1 MKRQKSA
8 NTDYLAVDLFA
19 GCGGLSEGMRQA
31 GFKVF
36 AALEVDREA
45 LRCYSLNH
53 LDTYLINEDIRSV
66 KTSCI
71 SVLLKGKTIHLLAG
85 CPPCQ
90 GFSSVRRLNR
100 TRAVR
105 DNRNKLVLDY
115 LRFIRDLGPLTVMLE
130 NVPGVKKYYLFNYI
144 VQTLI
149 RLGYQLDYNV
159 VDLADYGVPQKRKRL
174 ILVGSLLGPINIAS
188 PTEVRTFVRDWIG
201 DLEPV
206 HRTIDPMHKIVANHS
221 PRIQKLIKKIPKDG
235 GSRTDLSK
243 ELQLQ
248 CHLKPNVG
256 FNDIYGRL
264 KWDSYSSTI
273 TAGCLNP
280 SKGRFLHPV
289 EDRVITPREAA
300 LLQTFPRNYRFPT
313 DISKAQIAS
322 LIGNAL
328 PPLFSRIQT
337 SHILKHIIQNRG

>member
-1 MKRQKSA
+1 MNKRESI

-31 GFKVF
+31 GFRVF
-36 AALEVDREA
+36 AALEIDREA
-45 LRCYSLNH
+45 TRCYRLNH
-53 LDTYLINEDIRSV
+53 PDSHLINEDIRHV
-66 KTSCI
+66 KTSLI
-71 SVLLKGKTIHLLAG
+71 SALLNGKTMHLLAG

-100 TRAVR
+100 RRAVR
-105 DNRNKLVLDY
+105 DSRNRLVLEY
-115 LRFIRDLGPLTVMLE
+115 LRFVRELKPLTVMLE
-130 NVPGVKKYYLFNYI
+130 NVPGVRKYYLFGCL

-149 RLGYQLDYNV
+149 QLGYQLDYDV
-159 VDLADYGVPQKRKRL
+159 VDLADYGVPQRRRRL
-174 ILVGSLLGPINIAS
+174 ILVGSLLGPIKVAP
-188 PTEVRTFVRDWIG
+188 PTKVKVFVRDLIG
-201 DLEPV
+201 DLDPV
-206 HRTIDPMHKIVANHS
+206 DRTIDPLHKIVANHS

-264 KWDSYSSTI
+264 KWDSFSSTI

>member
-1 MKRQKSA
+1 MNKLKSK
-8 NTDYLAVDLFA
+8 NTDYLAIDLFA

-31 GFKVF
+31 GFRIF
-36 AALEVDREA
+36 ASLEIDREA
-45 LRCYSLNH
+45 IRCYSLNH
-53 LDTYLINEDIRSV
+53 PDTYLINEDIRSV
-66 KTSCI
+66 KTSRI
-71 SVLLKGKTIHLLAG
+71 STLLNGNAIHLLAG

-90 GFSSVRRLNR
+90 GFSSVRCLNR

-105 DNRNKLVLDY
+105 DNRNKLLLEY
-115 LRFIRDLGPLTVMLE
+115 LRFIRDLKPITIMLE
-130 NVPGVKKYYLFNYI
+130 NVPGVKKYYLFNYM

-149 RLGYQLDYNV
+149 QLGYQLDYKV

-174 ILVGSLLGPINIAS
+174 ILVGSLLGHISIAS
-188 PTEVRTFVRDWIG
+188 PTKVRSFVRDWIG

-206 HRTIDPMHKIVANHS
+206 DRTIDPMHKIVANHT
-221 PRIQKLIKKIPKDG
+221 PRIQKFIKMIPKDG

-243 ELQLQ
+243 KLQLQ
-248 CHLKPNVG
+248 CHLKPNIG

-264 KWDSYSSTI
+264 KWDSYSSTV

-289 EDRVITPREAA
+289 EDRVITPREAS
-300 LLQTFPRNYRFPT
+300 LLQTFPRNYKFPT

-322 LIGNAL
+322 FIGNAL
-328 PPLFSRIQT
+328 PPLFSCIQT
-337 SHILKHIIQNRG
+337 SHILRHIILNCG